1 MIVINITR
9 EFAWT
14 NICINYLNW
23 HQSWGIIDV
32 TKIDYSREY
41 ICSCHYFSMENF
53 RYQICASDGFY
64 DLLEKFMDFD
74 HTAVVTVG
82 TLYKAGPHLDPIRSE
97 SCAIVDPRPLQKPDP
112 IPKYLAKNSI
122 KTISGVLNSN
132 MTIIFPNYRVTVKKN
147 TKMRHFWYKIWNVFV
162 ILLCMKIYSLKNSR
176 VFILKYHNRFF
187 IF

>member
-1 MIVINITR
+1 
-9 EFAWT
+9 
-14 NICINYLNW
+14 
-23 HQSWGIIDV
+23 
-32 TKIDYSREY
+32 
-41 ICSCHYFSMENF
+41 MENF

-112 IPKYLAKNSI
+112 IPKFLAKNSI

-132 MTIIFPNYRVTVKKN
+132 MTIIFPNYSLNKAFLHFCFARNINSSTLSKDYIKK
-147 TKMRHFWYKIWNVFV
+147 
-162 ILLCMKIYSLKNSR
+162 
-176 VFILKYHNRFF
+176 
-187 IF
+187 

>member
-64 DLLEKFMDFD
+64 DLLEKFMGFD

-112 IPKYLAKNSI
+112 IPKFLAKNSI

-132 MTIIFPNYRVTVKKN
+132 MTIIFPNYRVTVKKIPKWDIFG
-147 TKMRHFWYKIWNVFV
+147 TKFETC
-162 ILLCMKIYSLKNSR
+162 LLFCFAWRSTVWKTRGYL
-176 VFILKYHNRFF
+176 F
-187 IF
+187 